1 MQCAFASWLECVN
14 GIPVGTAAH
23 CANECADDWNRTEM
37 PRATITVN
45 TDPTEKDAIDAA
57 AAAAGMSTSAY
68 TLAAVRAK
76 MTRDAAV
83 RYREILAT
91 NAEFAAESARARQ
104 FALASAANI
113 RARLV
118 AGHDGTPA

>member
-1 MQCAFASWLECVN
+1 MA
-14 GIPVGTAAH
+14 
-23 CANECADDWNRTEM
+23 
-37 PRATITVN
+37 RATITVN

-68 TLAAVRAK
+68 ALAAVRAK
-76 MTRDAAV
+76 MTRDAAA

-91 NAEFAAESARARQ
+91 NPEFAAESARARQ
-104 FALASAANI
+104 FALASAANV

-118 AGHDGTPA
+118 AGHDGTAA

>member
-1 MQCAFASWLECVN
+1 
-14 GIPVGTAAH
+14 
-23 CANECADDWNRTEM
+23 M

-68 TLAAVRAK
+68 ALAAVRAK

-91 NAEFAAESARARQ
+91 NPEFAAESARARQ
-104 FALASAANI
+104 FALANAANV
-113 RARLV
+113 RTRLV
-118 AGHDGTPA
+118 AGHDGTAA